1 MQLGARNDQKVTVGN
16 VTARNCP
23 ELKLR
28 KFVYKSEELLVKI
41 LKVLILVKMLADGCR
56 GVHVGFPGLGSAQ
69 W

>member
-1 MQLGARNDQKVTVGN
+1 MGN

-41 LKVLILVKMLADGCR
+41 LKVLILIKSLRGGCR
-56 GVHVGFPGLGSAQ
+56 VLQVDFDGVGSAKVI
-69 W
+69 

>member
-1 MQLGARNDQKVTVGN
+1 MGTRNDQKVTVGN

-41 LKVLILVKMLADGCR
+41 LKVLILIKTLKVGCR
-56 GVHVGFPGLGSAQ
+56 VLHVGFLGLGSAKVI
-69 W
+69 